1 MLEEQDQYWER
12 EELDPEIT
20 YLTVVE
26 SVKVSHTFF
35 AKSKEDGIR
44 ICCCIQEINENTF
57 TGYVYNMSMNGIV
70 AELEEEDLDILKLK
84 CLIKAKEFGWKI
96 NKII

>member
-44 ICCCIQEINENTF
+44 ICCCIQEMNENTK
-57 TGYVYNMSMNGIV
+57 N
-70 AELEEEDLDILKLK
+70 LRQ
-84 CLIKAKEFGWKI
+84 KI
-96 NKII
+96 TY